1 MVRRAGRSTDME
13 SARRTGR
20 KESFMRY
27 VRTLALVLILALAT
41 ATGAAAIGPQ
51 LTPNGVAGR

>member
-1 MVRRAGRSTDME
+1 
-13 SARRTGR
+13 
-20 KESFMRY
+20 MRY